1 MGRLLNSMVE
11 VRVLAVLQIAL
22 VACVIAVPAPLGS
35 EVEMLQVAPD
45 IMAVD
50 SMDAMISSAMKA
62 EVKADIGDANQSD
75 EEMNEEEAEALKKI
89 AEKKA
94 IAAQLAASQKRDCI
108 TTQWTAWTKCSKKCG
123 GGAIERKR
131 TVTQHPAN
139 GGESCPTYDGM
150 NDKMSCNTESCSDEE
165 KDLANKRR
173 HLTED
178 ERATEE
184 EANNQILARAKI
196 APTADRMISELN
208 HWIKKDVKTSMVHV
222 LLPGEQPPSDEEAI
236 QDELKKAIAKNTIS
250 TAMAGFETQS
260 AAQQVVHQTAQQ
272 QAVHAASARVVDN
285 NLQPLVEQ
293 TAQPTAN

>member
-1 MGRLLNSMVE
+1 MW
-11 VRVLAVLQIAL
+11 
-22 VACVIAVPAPLGS
+22 VAA
-35 EVEMLQVAPD
+35 
-45 IMAVD
+45 
-50 SMDAMISSAMKA
+50 
-62 EVKADIGDANQSD
+62 
-75 EEMNEEEAEALKKI
+75 
-89 AEKKA
+89 
-94 IAAQLAASQKRDCI
+94 
-108 TTQWTAWTKCSKKCG
+108 
-123 GGAIERKR
+123 
-131 TVTQHPAN
+131 
-139 GGESCPTYDGM
+139 
-150 NDKMSCNTESCSDEE
+150 DEE

-285 NLQPLVEQ
+285 NLQPLVAQ

>member
-62 EVKADIGDANQSD
+62 EVKADIGDSNQSD

-89 AEKKA
+89 AGKKA

-123 GGAIERKR
+123 GGAFERKR

-184 EANNQILARAKI
+184 EA
-196 APTADRMISELN
+196 
-208 HWIKKDVKTSMVHV
+208 
-222 LLPGEQPPSDEEAI
+222 I

-285 NLQPLVEQ
+285 NLQPLVAQ

>member
-22 VACVIAVPAPLGS
+22 VACVIAVPAPLGT

-62 EVKADIGDANQSD
+62 EVKADIGDSNQSD

-150 NDKMSCNTESCSDEE
+150 NDKMSCN
-165 KDLANKRR
+165 
-173 HLTED
+173 
-178 ERATEE
+178 TEE

-272 QAVHAASARVVDN
+272 QAVHAASAKVVDN

>member
-1 MGRLLNSMVE
+1 MG
-11 VRVLAVLQIAL
+11 AVLQIAL

-62 EVKADIGDANQSD
+62 EVKADIGDAERSD

-108 TTQWTAWTKCSKKCG
+108 TTQWTAWSKCTKKCG

-139 GGESCPTYDGM
+139 GGEACPTYDGM

-184 EANNQILARAKI
+184 EANNQ
-196 APTADRMISELN
+196 
-208 HWIKKDVKTSMVHV
+208 
-222 LLPGEQPPSDEEAI
+222 
-236 QDELKKAIAKNTIS
+236 
-250 TAMAGFETQS
+250 
-260 AAQQVVHQTAQQ
+260 
-272 QAVHAASARVVDN
+272 
-285 NLQPLVEQ
+285 
-293 TAQPTAN
+293 

>member
-22 VACVIAVPAPLGS
+22 VACVIAVPAPLGT

-75 EEMNEEEAEALKKI
+75 EEMNEEEAETLKKI

-108 TTQWTAWTKCSKKCG
+108 TTQWTAWSKCTKKCG
-123 GGAIERKR
+123 SGEIGRKR

-139 GGESCPTYDGM
+139 GGEACPTY
-150 NDKMSCNTESCSDEE
+150 
-165 KDLANKRR
+165 
-173 HLTED
+173 
-178 ERATEE
+178 
-184 EANNQILARAKI
+184 
-196 APTADRMISELN
+196 
-208 HWIKKDVKTSMVHV
+208 
-222 LLPGEQPPSDEEAI
+222 EEAI

-260 AAQQVVHQTAQQ
+260 AAQQVVHQTARQ

>member
-22 VACVIAVPAPLGS
+22 VACVIAVPAPLGT

-62 EVKADIGDANQSD
+62 EVKADIGDSNQSD

-131 TVTQHPAN
+131 KVTQHPAN
-139 GGESCPTYDGM
+139 GGEACPSYDGM
-150 NDKMSCNTESCSDEE
+150 NDKMSCNTESCADEE

-178 ERATEE
+178 ERMTETT
-184 EANNQILARAKI
+184 ANDEILARAKS
-196 APTADRMISELN
+196 APTADRMINELN

-260 AAQQVVHQTAQQ
+260 AAQQVVHQTARQ

>member
-22 VACVIAVPAPLGS
+22 VACVIAVPAPLGT

-62 EVKADIGDANQSD
+62 EVKADIGDSNQSD

-108 TTQWTAWTKCSKKCG
+108 TTQWTAWTKCS
-123 GGAIERKR
+123 
-131 TVTQHPAN
+131 N
-139 GGESCPTYDGM
+139 GGEACPTYDGM

-184 EANNQILARAKI
+184 EANDQILARAKI

-222 LLPGEQPPSDEEAI
+222 LLPGEQPPSDEEA
-236 QDELKKAIAKNTIS
+236 
-250 TAMAGFETQS
+250 
-260 AAQQVVHQTAQQ
+260 
-272 QAVHAASARVVDN
+272 
-285 NLQPLVEQ
+285 
-293 TAQPTAN
+293 

>member
-11 VRVLAVLQIAL
+11 VRVLAVLQ
-22 VACVIAVPAPLGS
+22 
-35 EVEMLQVAPD
+35 
-45 IMAVD
+45 
-50 SMDAMISSAMKA
+50 
-62 EVKADIGDANQSD
+62 
-75 EEMNEEEAEALKKI
+75 I

-196 APTADRMISELN
+196 AP
-208 HWIKKDVKTSMVHV
+208 
-222 LLPGEQPPSDEEAI
+222 SDEEAI

-250 TAMAGFETQS
+250 TAMACFETQS
-260 AAQQVVHQTAQQ
+260 AA
-272 QAVHAASARVVDN
+272 
-285 NLQPLVEQ
+285 
-293 TAQPTAN
+293 

>member
-22 VACVIAVPAPLGS
+22 VACVIAVPAPLGT

-75 EEMNEEEAEALKKI
+75 EEMNEEEA
-89 AEKKA
+89 
-94 IAAQLAASQKRDCI
+94 
-108 TTQWTAWTKCSKKCG
+108 
-123 GGAIERKR
+123 
-131 TVTQHPAN
+131 
-139 GGESCPTYDGM
+139 CPTYDGM

-184 EANNQILARAKI
+184 EANSQILARAKI

-260 AAQQVVHQTAQQ
+260 AAQQVVHQTARQ
-272 QAVHAASARVVDN
+272 QAVHAASAKVVDN